1 MNYGSGMEILTIV
14 ARKEA
19 KMKKRVISIILV
31 IVLICSLTTMVS
43 ADACHHVL
51 YYDTG
56 ISEYTY
62 IDELQCKE
70 YHSHYYL
77 CYFCEFQYS
86 ELDFIQDV
94 DHLFGP
100 MMFLCFYQGMQWW
113 YQDCLNCFAR
123 VDYFF
128 E

>member
-1 MNYGSGMEILTIV
+1 MEILAIV

-31 IVLICSLTTMVS
+31 IVLICSLSTMVS

-51 YYDTG
+51 YYEKEIYEYAYLDEFKCTRY
-56 ISEYTY
+56 ISDLYLCY
-62 IDELQCKE
+62 LCDFQCKE
-70 YHSHYYL
+70 TFDIS
-77 CYFCEFQYS
+77 
-86 ELDFIQDV
+86 DV